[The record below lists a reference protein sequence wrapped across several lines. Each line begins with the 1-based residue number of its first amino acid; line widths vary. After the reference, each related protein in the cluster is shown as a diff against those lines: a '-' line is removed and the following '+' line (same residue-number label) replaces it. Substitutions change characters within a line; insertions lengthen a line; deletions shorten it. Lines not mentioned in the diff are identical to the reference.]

1 MNKLLQR
8 FVMLAVFWVSCM
20 GFAGAQKTITGTVT
34 DDSGEP
40 MIGVNILVLGTTIGT
55 VSDFDGGYTLQV
67 PAGATQ
73 LQFSYTGYDAVVK
86 DIGSATR
93 LDVVLAEGAVL
104 EDVVV
109 TGYGTVKRENVTGS
123 IATVKNEDFNK
134 GAITSP
140 QELIAGKVPGVTV
153 VTSGEPGGS
162 PIIKIRGGSSLT
174 AINDPLIIID
184 GIPVANNL
192 ISGSR
197 NNLNIVNPND
207 IETFTV
213 LKDASATAIYGSRA
227 SNGVIIITTKKGA
240 VGSKFGLEYN
250 GSVGVS
256 QITRRADNLSSGEF
270 RNMINTNPRF
280 AGDTTIANV
289 MGDAD
294 TDWQD
299 VIFQDAFYQDHN
311 LALRGALG
319 EIPYR
324 VSLGYTDK
332 DGLLKT
338 DNFNRITGA
347 LNLNPRLLDNKLQ
360 LNLSAKYMQDKNQ
373 FADQGA
379 IGAAVAFDPTQ
390 PIYSGNTNYG
400 GYYTWLQA
408 DGSPTALGPFNPL
421 ALLEQTDNTSTVN
434 RYILGAEIDYRLWF
448 LEDLRVNLNLGLD
461 HSNGEGRKLIP
472 QDAAFGFSTGG
483 RDEDYSQENK
493 NELLETYLD
502 YNKEINSNFAMDLM
516 AGYSW
521 QHFWFQNYYGVTSAA
536 SEQDTLTDYD
546 YNTREYYLLSLFG
559 RANFTLFEDFLVTFS
574 IRRDGTSRFAADNRW
589 GTFPG
594 AAVAWKITDNSAG
607 DPLGLKLRLSWGIT
621 GQQGINNDQD
631 YYPYLASYQSGFS
644 TAQYPFGGQYI
655 TTLRP
660 NGYDAKIKWEETTTY
675 NAGLDYSVLD
685 NRLFGSVDFYYRK
698 TKDLLNFVP
707 VPAGTNLTN
716 FLNTNIGDLTNKG
729 VEVAINTVPWRSG
742 NNEWTLGFNVALN
755 ENEITKL
762 TATDDPGY
770 QGVLTGGIN
779 GGVGNTIQIHSVG
792 YPAFSYFVFEQ
803 VYDASGIPIEG
814 LYVDRNG
821 DGTVTPA
828 DMYRFKKASPDA
840 TFGFYTGLNVGHFD
854 FSLGARAMVGN
865 YIYNNN
871 LASQGIYDYIF
882 TPSGSEAGGYL
893 NNTHGQT
900 QTLDINTPQYFSDHY
915 VQDGS
920 FFRIDNITAG
930 YDFGNIGSAISSFRL
945 SATVQNPLL
954 ITGYDGIDPEIAS
967 RDITTN
973 AVGFGIDNN
982 IYPRSRTFLLGLN
995 VKF

>member
-8 FVMLAVFWVSCM
+8 FVMLAVFWVMGM
-20 GFAGAQKTITGTVT
+20 GFVEAQRTVTGTVT
-34 DDSGEP
+34 DQAGEP
-40 MIGVNILVLGTTIGT
+40 MIGVNILVLGTTVGT

-73 LQFSYTGYDAVVK
+73 LQFSYTGYDAVIK
-86 DIGSATR
+86 DLGTASR
-93 LDVVLAEGAVL
+93 LDAIMAEGAIL

-140 QELIAGKVPGVTV
+140 QELLAGKVPGVSVITN
-153 VTSGEPGGS
+153 GEPGGS
-162 PIIKIRGGSSLT
+162 PIIRIRGGSSLT

-240 VGSKFGLEYN
+240 VGSKFGVEYN
-250 GSVGVS
+250 GSAGIS
-256 QITRRADNLSSGEF
+256 QVARRADPLSADEF
-270 RNMINTNPRF
+270 RDLVATRF
-280 AGDTTIANV
+280 DATHPAQGLLGTAN
-289 MGDAD
+289 

-299 VIFQDAFYQDHN
+299 EILQDAFYQDHN
-311 LALRGALG
+311 LSLRGGIG

-324 VSLGYTDK
+324 LSFGYTDK
-332 DGLLKT
+332 DGLIKT
-338 DNFNRITGA
+338 DNFNRISGA
-347 LNLNPRLLDNKLQ
+347 VNINPRLLDNKLQ
-360 LNLSAKYMQDKNQ
+360 LNLSAKGMVDKNQ
-373 FADQGA
+373 FAEQGA
-379 IGAAVAFDPTQ
+379 LGAAVAFDPTQ
-390 PIYSGNTNYG
+390 PVFSGDTAYG
-400 GYYTWLQA
+400 GYFTWLNN
-408 DGSPTALGPFNPL
+408 DGSPSTLSPDNPV
-421 ALLEQTDNTSTVN
+421 ALLNQRSNNSTVN

-448 LEDLRVNLNLGLD
+448 LEDLRVNLNLGYD
-461 HSNGEGRKLIP
+461 HSDSEGTVYVP
-472 QDAAFGFSTGG
+472 TNAAFNYSTGG
-483 RDEDYSQENK
+483 IDQLYGQEIK
-493 NELLETYLD
+493 NELLETYLN
-502 YNKEINSNFAMDLM
+502 YNKEISSDFAMDLM

-521 QHFWFQNYYGVTSAA
+521 QHFWFQNYGVTTTAA
-536 SEQDTLTDYD
+536 SETDTTSAFDYD
-546 YNTREYYLLSLFG
+546 TREYYLLSLFG
-559 RANFTLFEDFLVTFS
+559 RANFTLFQDFLLTVS
-574 IRRDGTSRFAADNRW
+574 VRRDGTSRFASDNRW

-594 AAVAWKITDNSAG
+594 VAAAWKITDNSAG
-607 DPLGLKLRLSWGIT
+607 DPLGLKLRLSWGVT
-621 GQQGINNDQD
+621 GQQGINNDQN
-631 YYPYLASYQSGFS
+631 YYPYLPVYQSS
-644 TAQYPFGGQYI
+644 TPTAQYPFGGQYI

-660 NGYDAKIKWEETTTY
+660 NGYDQKIKWEETSTY
-675 NAGLDYSVLD
+675 NVGMDYSVLD
-685 NRLFGSVDFYYRK
+685 NRLFGSIDFYIRE

-716 FLNTNIGDLTNKG
+716 YLNTNVGNLTNKG
-729 VEVAINTVPWRSG
+729 VEVAINTVPWRKG

-762 TATDDPGY
+762 TATDDPNY
-770 QGVLTGGIN
+770 QGILTGGIS
-779 GGVGNTIQIHSVG
+779 GGVGNNVQIHSVG
-792 YPAFSYFVFEQ
+792 YPSFSYFVFEQ
-803 VYDASGIPIEG
+803 VYDAAGVPIEG

-821 DGTVTPA
+821 DGTVTPD
-828 DMYRFKKASPDA
+828 DMYRYKKAAPDA
-840 TFGFYTGLNVGHFD
+840 TFGFYTGVNLGNFD
-854 FSLGARAMVGN
+854 LSLGARAMVGN
-865 YIYNNN
+865 YVYNNN
-871 LASQGIYDYIF
+871 LASQGVYDFVYNS
-882 TPSGSEAGGYL
+882 SGGSGGGYL
-893 NNTHGQT
+893 NNVDSQT
-900 QTLDINTPQYFSDHY
+900 EALDINTPRYFSDHY

-920 FFRIDNITAG
+920 FLRIDHITAG

-945 SATVQNPLL
+945 SITAQNPLL

-967 RDITTN
+967 RDVTTN
-973 AVGFGIDNN
+973 SVGFGIDNN